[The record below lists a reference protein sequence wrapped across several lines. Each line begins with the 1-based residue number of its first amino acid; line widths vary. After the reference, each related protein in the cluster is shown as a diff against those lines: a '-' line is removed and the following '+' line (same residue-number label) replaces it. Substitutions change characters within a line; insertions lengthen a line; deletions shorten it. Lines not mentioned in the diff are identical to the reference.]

1 MLATSSSDD
10 EDYDTPNK
18 NAIKKPPTINTSN
31 VNNAKSPFLTGPKL
45 NNNNNYSQP
54 ATPNISNRNNSNAS
68 NNYNNSLNST
78 TNAIQNVNL
87 TNGGDTYS
95 VHSSFSVSSENIS
108 LNNFNNG
115 NNRNRNNLQQQQ
127 QNASF
132 KNSSFKS
139 NSSTSTLG
147 QNAAG
152 GAYPP
157 QTPNLNTPRTK
168 PRNPNQAKPRSGSR
182 RPGGGDNASY
192 ASSNMNGDYD
202 SDNSDYNYDSH
213 YANQQQQ
220 QQQNPYQYQN
230 SDDEDNN
237 NENEDENDN
246 ENYDNSSSIV
256 SSNNNRSYN
265 SKNKN
270 NSNKI
275 SEEEQQAA
283 LLLAQQNEAIK
294 ELENHKKRLQIYVF
308 VCRCVAYPFIAK
320 QPTDMV
326 RRQLKISK
334 QQLQTIKDN
343 FESFLNNKITNIEAD
358 EAFTNA
364 VRSYYEVFLK
374 SDRVNKIVLAG
385 GCTSGDFRDVFKNN
399 IEKRVRSLPE
409 IDGLSKETVL
419 TSWMNK
425 YDSIFRHNEE
435 HNATN
440 IIANRRHSRN
450 LNHPSNPLSSEC
462 ILTKEQLYD
471 LFQNILGIKKFE
483 HQLIFNAAQVLINLY
498 NNSFYKFFNN
508 FAILSWIMLT
518 NKQLQFDV
526 S

>member
-10 EDYDTPNK
+10 EDYNTPNNK
-18 NAIKKPPTINTSN
+18 NAIKKPPAINTPSI
-31 VNNAKSPFLTGPKL
+31 NNNKSPFSTGPKL
-45 NNNNNYSQP
+45 NNNNYSQP

-87 TNGGDTYS
+87 NNGGDTYS

-108 LNNFNNG
+108 LNNYNG

-127 QNASF
+127 QQ
-132 KNSSFKS
+132 NSSFKS

-147 QNAAG
+147 QNVAG
-152 GAYPP
+152 GGGGGGYPP
-157 QTPNLNTPRTK
+157 QTNSNLNTPRSK
-168 PRNPNQAKPRSGSR
+168 PRNQNQSKPRSGSR

-192 ASSNMNGDYD
+192 ASSNLNGDYD
-202 SDNSDYNYDSH
+202 SDNSDYNFDSH

-220 QQQNPYQYQN
+220 QQNTYQYQN

-237 NENEDENDN
+237 NENENEN

-256 SSNNNRSYN
+256 SSSNNRSNN

-270 NSNKI
+270 NNKI

-283 LLLAQQNEAIK
+283 LLQAQQNEAMK
-294 ELENHKKRLQIYVF
+294 ELENHKKRLQVYVF

-326 RRQLKISK
+326 RRQLKITK

-425 YDSIFRHNEE
+425 YDSIFRYNEE
-435 HNATN
+435 HNTTN

-483 HQLIFNAAQVLINLY
+483 HQQLFNAAQVYLIFL
-498 NNSFYKFFNN
+498 FKFHIINY
-508 FAILSWIMLT
+508 L
-518 NKQLQFDV
+518 
-526 S
+526 